1 MGATHRIARPAFLFQ
16 SPSRLYHPLFF
27 SFSVFP
33 TPFHAP
39 LNSTLFHSPL
49 PLPLPLS
56 LLQTEGGFS
65 SAEGAHLT
73 HKVELITG
81 FGAAAALDADE
92 HPLLYLDLRVKPS
105 HFPTSIEVA
114 HM

>member
-49 PLPLPLS
+49 PLPLP